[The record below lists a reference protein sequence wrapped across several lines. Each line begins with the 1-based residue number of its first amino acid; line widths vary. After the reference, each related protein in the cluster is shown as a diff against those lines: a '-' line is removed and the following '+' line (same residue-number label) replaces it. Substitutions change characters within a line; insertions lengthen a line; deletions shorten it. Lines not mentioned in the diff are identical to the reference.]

1 MSVVVITLSC
11 FPCND
16 AACESV
22 KYQTELT
29 TANHNSCPAESH
41 HADACT
47 PFCTCSCCATAFC
60 ENVNL
65 FPAYTTAFQTTN
77 KHAYASDNVLD
88 ISLPV
93 WQPPQLG

>member
-1 MSVVVITLSC
+1 MSVVVITISC

-22 KYQTELT
+22 TYQTELKLDNQT
-29 TANHNSCPAESH
+29 GCPAESH

-47 PFCTCSCCATAFC
+47 PFCNCSCCATAFY
-60 ENVNL
+60 ENVNAL
-65 FPAYTTAFQTTN
+65 PAHTITFQTTN
-77 KHAYASDNVLD
+77 KQPFVSDHALD